1 MPKKRT
7 LYLSIAELKQLGLI
21 KKHLK
26 RKRRRY
32 QKRLVSSSI
41 PSSYNGIKS
50 SSDMQSFGQQINRQ
64 NDLEN
69 IIKQNIIEKQ
79 EKEKRKAEVIDLT
92 QEDTPMKNENDK
104 KSFFIDRTPIKNG
117 YNIEDNIDVSE
128 TKGSD
133 YFPNEGINTPQIENI
148 YPDNTDTSYLNR
160 LDSVK
165 RNRDTISMD
174 SPYVTDS
181 QRIEEFDTLFSKFK
195 QLGGTRNYRA
205 KSDKNIAEIRNWIDK
220 KEGNPMGTMKANSNY
235 EILKKAKAYAIL
247 TGEMAP

>member
-41 PSSYNGIKS
+41 PYSYNGIKS

-79 EKEKRKAEVIDLT
+79 DREKRKAEVIDLT

-133 YFPNEGINTPQIENI
+133 YFPTEGISTPQVENI
-148 YPDNTDTSYLNR
+148 YPDNTDSSYINR
-160 LDSVK
+160 L
-165 RNRDTISMD
+165 RDTIAMD
-174 SPYVTDS
+174 SPYVNDS
-181 QRIEEFDTLFSKFK
+181 QRIEEFDKLFSKYK
-195 QLGGTRNYRA
+195 ALGGTTNYRA
-205 KSDKNIAEIRNWIDK
+205 KNDKQIATIRNWIDK
-220 KEGNPMGTMKANSNY
+220 KEGNPKGTMKANSNY
-235 EILKKAKAYAIL
+235 EILKRANAYAIL
-247 TGEMAP
+247 TGVKAP